1 LTGQPYK
8 ALTNVHFL
16 LQEGA
21 LLAERLLAG
30 DRWPDLRTEAR
41 EGRLFGSNRPASQ
54 LTILTPLKSRL
65 EDQTP
70 EVWRLLSQGTL
81 EARQV
86 LTLALN
92 LQQHRLLREFI
103 AQELVPRMRIFEK
116 RLTDA
121 DVRRF
126 LSHLADQAP
135 EVAAWSAATVQ
146 KTRGSI
152 TRFLQD
158 AGLLQETGRGQYELL
173 PIHLAPSVRSLLDE
187 QFPEE
192 LRLLEALK

>member
-1 LTGQPYK
+1 LTEQPFT
-8 ALTNVHFL
+8 ALSNVQFL

-21 LLAERLLAG
+21 LVAERLLAG
-30 DRWPDLRTEAR
+30 DGWPDLRTEAR
-41 EGRLFGSNRPASQ
+41 EGRLFGGNRPASQ
-54 LTILTPLKSRL
+54 LTILTALNGRL
-65 EDQTP
+65 ENQSAD
-70 EVWRLLSQGTL
+70 VWRLLSEGTL

-92 LQQHRLLREFI
+92 LRQRRLLREFI
-103 AQELVPRMRIFEK
+103 AEELVPRTRIFEK

-126 LSHLADQAP
+126 LSHLAEQEP

-146 KTRGSI
+146 KTRGNI

-158 AGLLQETGRGQYELL
+158 AGLLQGTGRGQYEVL
-173 PIHLAPSVRSLLDE
+173 PLHLAPSVRSLLDE
-187 QFPEE
+187 QFPAE